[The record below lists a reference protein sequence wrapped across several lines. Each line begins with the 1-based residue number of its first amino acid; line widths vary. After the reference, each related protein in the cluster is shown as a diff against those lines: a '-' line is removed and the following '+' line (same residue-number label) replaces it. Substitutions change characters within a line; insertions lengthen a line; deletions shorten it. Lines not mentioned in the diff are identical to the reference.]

1 MIWADGRLQDGP
13 LLAIAAGDRG
23 LTLADGL
30 FETILVARGRPH
42 RLDEHL
48 GRLAAGAAVLR
59 FAAPLDEVRA
69 AVLALAATEP
79 GRAALRVTVTRGA
92 GARGLALPAVPQPT
106 VFGSIAPF
114 DTGLVFRPVTLATS
128 AIRRN
133 EQSPLSRVKSL
144 AYMDNVLALA
154 EAVDAGA
161 GDALLLNTAGRVAC
175 TSAGNL
181 FAVVDGVLATPPVE
195 DGVLPG
201 IARAEL
207 LAAGRIAGLAVAERS
222 LSPADLAAASAV
234 FSTNSLRLVTP
245 VTAIDGRAV
254 EDRAGIAAA
263 ALALL
268 QRGVDAVAAGGE
280 PLVS

>member
-1 MIWADGRLQDGP
+1 M
-13 LLAIAAGDRG
+13 LAISAGDRG

-30 FETILVARGRPH
+30 FETILVAGGRPH

-59 FAAPLDEVRA
+59 FAAPLEVVRD

-79 GRAALRVTVTRGA
+79 GPAALRVTVTRGA
-92 GARGLALPAVPQPT
+92 GARGLALPAAPQPT

-128 AIRRN
+128 EIRRN
-133 EQSPLSRVKSL
+133 ELSPLAGVKSL

-154 EAVDAGA
+154 AALDAGA

-175 TSAGNL
+175 TSAGNV
-181 FAVVDGVLATPPVE
+181 FAVVDGVLATPPLA
-195 DGVLPG
+195 DGALPG
-201 IARAEL
+201 IARGEL
-207 LAAGRIAGLAVAERS
+207 LAAGRIAGLPVAERS
-222 LSPADLAAASAV
+222 LTLADIAAASAV
-234 FSTNSLRLVTP
+234 FATNSLRLVTP
-245 VTAIDGRAV
+245 VTAIDGRAITD
-254 EDRAGIAAA
+254 EAGVAAA

-268 QRGVDAVAAGGE
+268 RRGVEATAAG
-280 PLVS
+280 